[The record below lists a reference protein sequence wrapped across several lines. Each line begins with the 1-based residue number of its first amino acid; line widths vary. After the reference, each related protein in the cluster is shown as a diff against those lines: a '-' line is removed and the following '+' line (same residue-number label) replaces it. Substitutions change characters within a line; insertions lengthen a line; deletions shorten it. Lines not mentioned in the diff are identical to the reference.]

1 MKRWIVPTSSVLFAL
16 TLNDCVGTDGPGGP
30 GDITCST
37 ATFDVAGNRV
47 ATFGTSA
54 DAKKLEAFL
63 QATIDLN
70 NAVAEIDSGLISTC
84 TAIGNDLGIPASEY
98 VATSSGEA
106 RVATVCNRVIREVR
120 TILSASLPRG
130 VALDLRYTPPVC
142 RVDLT
147 FAAMCTAQCD
157 VTASASVPT
166 CRGTLVADC
175 SASCTGSCSGSCA
188 ASCTGQ
194 CNGTCTGQCMGTCRG
209 QCTGTC
215 DVTDAT
221 GRCVGHC
228 SGACAGEC
236 SANCMGECQGSC
248 SAGCTGSCTGQ
259 CRGMCTGSARVY
271 CDGEWDVQADAQC
284 TAACRAQANAR
295 ATCTEPRV
303 TAGVQGTV
311 DAANLARLQRLIA
324 SLQTHYGE
332 IAKVSTRIATVLT
345 QTVPTFAQ
353 SVNGVGTAAGHI
365 GLSAVACVTRAGVV
379 AAEAASKFQASASVT
394 VSFSASVSVQGGAQ

>member
-16 TLNDCVGTDGPGGP
+16 TLNDCVGSDGPGT
-30 GDITCST
+30 GDITCSS

-70 NAVAEIDSGLISTC
+70 NAVTEIDTSLTATC
-84 TAIGNDLGIPASEY
+84 RAIGTDLGIAATEYVPASSNEP
-98 VATSSGEA
+98 VVT
-106 RVATVCNRVIREVR
+106 TVCTRVIREVR
-120 TILSASLPRG
+120 SILAAGLPRG
-130 VALDLRYTPPVC
+130 VALDLQYTPPVC

-147 FAAMCTAQCD
+147 VAAQCTGRCD

-175 SASCTGSCSGSCA
+175 SASCTGSCSGTCA

-194 CNGTCTGQCMGTCRG
+194 CNGTCTGQCMGTCSG

-215 DVTDAT
+215 DLQDAT
-221 GRCVGHC
+221 GRCIGHC
-228 SGACAGEC
+228 SGACNGQC

-248 SAGCTGSCTGQ
+248 SAGCMGSCTGQ
-259 CRGMCTGSARVY
+259 CRGMCTGSAHVY
-271 CDGEWDVQADAQC
+271 CDGDWDVQADAQC
-284 TAACRAQANAR
+284 QAACRAQANAH
-295 ATCTEPRV
+295 AECTEPRV
-303 TAGVQGTV
+303 TAGVRGTV
-311 DAANLARLQRLIA
+311 EAANLARLQTLIL
-324 SLQTHYGE
+324 SLQNHYGQ
-332 IAKVSTRIATVLT
+332 IAKISTRIATALT

-365 GLSAVACVTRAGVV
+365 GLSAVACVTRAGIV
-379 AAEAASKFQASASVT
+379 AAEAASKFQASASVS
-394 VSFSASVSVQGGAQ
+394 VMFSASVTVQGGAQ